1 MKTRVRIRGYSLH
14 QLPVLLPLGLLVASA
29 GADLLFLATRDASWA
44 QLAFR
49 LMGGGALAALLVA
62 PLEFIDWLAIPQS
75 VRANRRTRLIGT
87 RNMVVVALFIL
98 SWLLRRPDPQIPPT
112 AALVLSLLALL
123 LAGITA
129 WLGGWLV
136 SPPGVVVSTPATPD
150 APVTLAAGS
159 VAPRA
164 HAKQH
169 G

>member
-1 MKTRVRIRGYSLH
+1 MQTRVRILGYSLH
-14 QLPVLLPLGLLVASA
+14 HLPVLLPLGLLVASA

-49 LMGGGALAALLVA
+49 LIGGGALTALIVV
-62 PLEFIDWLAIPQS
+62 PLEFIDWLAIPHS
-75 VRANRRTRLIGT
+75 VRAFRLTRWNGT

-98 SWLLRRPDPQIPPT
+98 GWLLRRPDPQVPPT
-112 AALVLSLLALL
+112 AALVLSFLALL
-123 LAGITA
+123 LAGVTA

-136 SPPGVVVSTPATPD
+136 SPQGVVVSTPASLD
-150 APVTLAAGS
+150 APMTPAAGI

-164 HAKQH
+164 HPKPH